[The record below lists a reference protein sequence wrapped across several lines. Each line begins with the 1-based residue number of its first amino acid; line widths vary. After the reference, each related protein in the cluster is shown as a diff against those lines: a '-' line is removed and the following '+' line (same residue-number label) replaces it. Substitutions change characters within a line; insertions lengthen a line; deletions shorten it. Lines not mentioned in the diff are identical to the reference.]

1 MTFSQQLRI
10 AMGPPHSA
18 VSNIVLAVSSVI
30 EVALVFYNDSV
41 SVQTSRGSC
50 RTSPVGITT
59 QHRAGVTDLLIPL
72 RIPVESL
79 LILLPPSVDTGGRGA
94 VSCDVS
100 NCSAI

>member
-1 MTFSQQLRI
+1 MIQLAFR
-10 AMGPPHSA
+10 PVA
-18 VSNIVLAVSSVI
+18 V
-30 EVALVFYNDSV
+30 
-41 SVQTSRGSC
+41 
-50 RTSPVGITT
+50 PVEPAPLELRRSTD
-59 QHRAGVTDLLIPL
+59 RAGVTDLLIPL